1 MIGRTEEIALL
12 KEQADADRSR
22 FVVVYGRRRVGKTF
36 LVREAFGYRFTFTH
50 TGVERATLSEQLAQF
65 RQSLVV
71 QGYED
76 CPLPT
81 DWIEAFGL
89 LKKLIMKSSDK
100 RKVLFIDELP
110 WMDTPK
116 SRFLPAFENFWNGW
130 CSARTDILLIVCGSA
145 TSWMVKKVLRNKGGL
160 FNRANRTICLQP
172 FTLKQCEDY
181 AREAGLSMG
190 RRELVEAYMIFGGL
204 PYYWSLLD
212 RRYSLAQNVD
222 RLCFTTVGELVL
234 EFRRLYDSVF
244 RVPEPYLRIVTALGT
259 RQIGM
264 TREDMVGALG
274 VENCGKLTNCLQDLE
289 LSGFIRAYCPFGR
302 RKKGTVYQL
311 IDNFTLFYFRFMRD
325 GANSRDGFWLSSV
338 DSSERHSWEGLA
350 FERVCLW
357 HERQIKEA
365 LRIGGVQTNTAS
377 WKSAKKNG
385 GAQVDMVIDRRDGVI
400 NLCEMKF
407 TSAPFAIGANYEKE
421 LRNKVSLFKEET
433 ETKSSVHLTMVT
445 IDGVRRNEHS
455 GIVQSEVTLDNLFRE
470 I

>member
-12 KEQADADRSR
+12 KEQAAANRSR

-50 TGVERATLSEQLAQF
+50 TGVERATMAEQLAQF

-76 CPLPT
+76 CPVPT

-89 LKKLIMKSSDK
+89 LKTLIMKSADE
-100 RKVLFIDELP
+100 RKILFIDELP

-130 CSARTDILLIVCGSA
+130 CSARTDVLLIVCGSA
-145 TSWMVKKVLRNKGGL
+145 TSWIVKKVLRNKGGL
-160 FNRANRTICLQP
+160 FNRANRTIFLQP
-172 FTLKQCEDY
+172 FTLRQCEEY

-234 EFRRLYDSVF
+234 EFRRLYNSVF
-244 RVPEPYLRIVTALGT
+244 RVPEPYVRVVTALGT
-259 RQIGM
+259 RKIGM
-264 TREDMVGALG
+264 TREDLVESLG
-274 VENCGKLTNCLQDLE
+274 VENCGRLTNCLQDLE
-289 LSGFIRAYCPFGR
+289 LSGFIRSYRPFGR

-311 IDNFTLFYFRFMRD
+311 IDNFTLFYFRFMREA
-325 GANSRDGFWLSSV
+325 GNLRDGFWLDSV

-350 FERVCLW
+350 FERVALW
-357 HERQIKEA
+357 HEQQIKEA
-365 LRIGGVQTNTAS
+365 LRIGGVRTNTAS
-377 WKSAKKNG
+377 WKSARKFG
-385 GAQVDMVIDRRDGVI
+385 GAQVDLVIDRKDGVV

-407 TSAPFAIGANYEKE
+407 TSAPFAIGAGYEKE
-421 LRNKVSLFKEET
+421 LRNKISLFKEET
-433 ETKSSVHLTMVT
+433 ETRSSVHLTMVT
-445 IDGVRRNEHS
+445 IDGVRRNEYA
-455 GIVQSEVTLDNLFRE
+455 GIVQSEVTLDDLFRC
-470 I
+470 

>member
-12 KEQADADRSR
+12 KEQAAANRSR

-50 TGVERATLSEQLAQF
+50 TGVERATMAEQLAQF

-76 CPLPT
+76 CPVPT

-89 LKKLIMKSSDK
+89 LKTLIMKSADE
-100 RKVLFIDELP
+100 RKILFIDELP

-130 CSARTDILLIVCGSA
+130 CSARTDVLLIVCGSA
-145 TSWMVKKVLRNKGGL
+145 TSWIVKKVLRNKGGL
-160 FNRANRTICLQP
+160 FNRANRTIFLQP
-172 FTLKQCEDY
+172 FTLRQCEEY

-234 EFRRLYDSVF
+234 EFRRLYNSVF
-244 RVPEPYLRIVTALGT
+244 RVPEPYVRVVTALGT
-259 RQIGM
+259 RKIGM
-264 TREDMVGALG
+264 TREDLVESLG
-274 VENCGKLTNCLQDLE
+274 VENCGRLTNCLQDLE
-289 LSGFIRAYCPFGR
+289 LSGFIRSYRPFGR

-311 IDNFTLFYFRFMRD
+311 IDNFTLFYFRFMREA
-325 GANSRDGFWLSSV
+325 GNLRDGFWLDSV

-350 FERVCLW
+350 FERVALW
-357 HERQIKEA
+357 HEQQIKEA
-365 LRIGGVQTNTAS
+365 LRIGGVRTNTAS
-377 WKSAKKNG
+377 WKSARKSG
-385 GAQVDMVIDRRDGVI
+385 GAQVDLVIDRKDGVV

-407 TSAPFAIGANYEKE
+407 TSAPFAIGAGYEKE
-421 LRNKVSLFKEET
+421 LRNKISLFKEET
-433 ETKSSVHLTMVT
+433 ETRSSVHLTMVT
-445 IDGVRRNEHS
+445 IDGVRRNEYA
-455 GIVQSEVTLDNLFRE
+455 GIVQSEVTLDDLFRC
-470 I
+470 

>member
-1 MIGRTEEIALL
+1 MIGRSEEIALL
-12 KEQADADRSR
+12 REQAEADRSR

-50 TGVERATLSEQLAQF
+50 TGVERATLAEQLAQF

-76 CPLPT
+76 CPMPA

-89 LKKLIMKSSDK
+89 LKQLIMRSPDK

-145 TSWMVKKVLRNKGGL
+145 TSWIVKKVLRNQGGL

-190 RRELVEAYMIFGGL
+190 RRELAEAYMIFGGL

-212 RRYSLAQNVD
+212 RRYSLAQNID

-244 RVPEPYLRIVTALGT
+244 RVPEPYVRIVTALGT
-259 RQIGM
+259 RKIGM
-264 TREDMVGALG
+264 TREDMVEILG

-289 LSGFIRAYCPFGR
+289 LSGFILSYRPFGR

-311 IDNFTLFYFRFMRD
+311 IDNFTLFYFRFMR
-325 GANSRDGFWLSSV
+325 GSANAREDFWLSSV
-338 DSSERHSWEGLA
+338 DSRERHNWEGLA

-357 HERQIKEA
+357 HARQIKEA
-365 LRIGGVQTNTAS
+365 LRIGGVQTNMAS
-377 WKSAKKNG
+377 WRSARKSG
-385 GAQVDMVIDRRDGVI
+385 GAQVDLVIDRKDGVI

-407 TSAPFAIGANYEKE
+407 TSAPFAIGAGYEKE
-421 LRNKVSLFKEET
+421 LRNKIALFKEET
-433 ETKSSVHLTMVT
+433 GTRSSIHLTMVT
-445 IDGVRRNEHS
+445 VDGIRRNEYA
-455 GIVQSEVTLDNLFRE
+455 GIVQSEVTLDNLFDR
-470 I
+470 

>member
-1 MIGRTEEIALL
+1 MIGRTEEIELL
-12 KEQADADRSR
+12 KAQTESDRSR

-50 TGVERATLSEQLAQF
+50 TGVEHATMAEQLAQF

-71 QGYED
+71 QGYDD
-76 CPLPT
+76 CPMPT

-89 LKKLIMKSSDK
+89 LKKLIMNSSDK
-100 RKVLFIDELP
+100 RKVIFIDELP

-145 TSWMVKKVLRNKGGL
+145 TSWMVKKVLQSKGGL
-160 FNRANRTICLQP
+160 FNRANRTIFLQP

-181 AREAGLSMG
+181 VRESGLSMG

-212 RRYSLAQNVD
+212 RRYSLAQNID

-234 EFRRLYDSVF
+234 EFRRLYNSVF
-244 RVPEPYLRIVTALGT
+244 RVPEPYVRIVTALGT

-264 TREDMVGALG
+264 TREDMVQILG
-274 VENCGKLTNCLQDLE
+274 VANCGRLTNWLQDLE
-289 LSGFIRAYCPFGR
+289 LSGFVRSYRPFDK

-311 IDNFTLFYFRFMRD
+311 IDNFTFFYFRFMRNPE
-325 GANSRDGFWLSSV
+325 NSRDGFWLSSV
-338 DSSERHSWEGLA
+338 DTGERHNWEELA

-357 HERQIKEA
+357 HERQIKDA
-365 LRIGGVQTNTAS
+365 LRIGGVRTNTAS
-377 WKSAKKNG
+377 WKSEKRSG
-385 GAQVDMVIDRRDGVI
+385 GAQVDLVISRKDGVV

-407 TSAPFAIGANYEKE
+407 TSAPFAIGASYEGE
-421 LRNKVSLFKEET
+421 LRNKISLFKEET

-445 IDGVRRNEHS
+445 VDGIRRNEHS
-455 GIVQSEVTLDNLFRE
+455 GIVQSEVTLDDLFRP
-470 I
+470 

>member
-1 MIGRTEEIALL
+1 MIGRSEEIALL
-12 KEQADADRSR
+12 REQAEADRSR

-50 TGVERATLSEQLAQF
+50 TGAEHATLAEQLAQF
-65 RQSLVV
+65 RQSLAV
-71 QGYED
+71 QGFED
-76 CPLPT
+76 CPMPT

-89 LKKLIMKSSDK
+89 LKRLIMRSPDK

-145 TSWMVKKVLRNKGGL
+145 TSWIVKKVLRNKGGL

-181 AREAGLSMG
+181 AQEAGLSMG
-190 RRELVEAYMIFGGL
+190 RRELAEAYMIFGGL

-212 RRYSLAQNVD
+212 RRYSLAQNID

-244 RVPEPYLRIVTALGT
+244 RVPEPYVRIVTALAT
-259 RQIGM
+259 RKIGM
-264 TREDMVGALG
+264 TREDMVETLG

-289 LSGFIRAYCPFGR
+289 LSGFIRSYRPFGR

-325 GANSRDGFWLSSV
+325 SANAREDFWLASV
-338 DSSERHSWEGLA
+338 DSGERHNWEGLA

-357 HERQIKEA
+357 HARQIKEA
-365 LRIGGVQTNTAS
+365 LRIGGVQTNMAAWRS
-377 WKSAKKNG
+377 ARKSG
-385 GAQVDMVIDRRDGVI
+385 GAQVDLVIDRKDGVI

-407 TSAPFAIGANYEKE
+407 TSAPFAIGASYEKE
-421 LRNKVSLFKEET
+421 LRNKIALFKEET
-433 ETKSSVHLTMVT
+433 GTRASIHLTMVT
-445 IDGVRRNEHS
+445 VDGVRRNEYA
-455 GIVQSEVTLDNLFRE
+455 GIVQSEVTLDDLFDR
-470 I
+470 

>member
-1 MIGRTEEIALL
+1 MIGRTEEIELL
-12 KEQADADRSR
+12 RDQADSDRSR

-50 TGVERATLSEQLAQF
+50 TGVEHVTLSEQLAQF

-71 QGYED
+71 QGYEE
-76 CPLPT
+76 CPVLT
-81 DWIEAFGL
+81 DWIEAFGH
-89 LKKLIMKSSDK
+89 LKKLIMRSSDN
-100 RKVLFIDELP
+100 RKVVFIDELP

-130 CSARTDILLIVCGSA
+130 CSARTDVLLIVCGSA
-145 TSWMVKKVLRNKGGL
+145 TSWMVKKVLQSKGGL

-181 AREAGLSMG
+181 ALEAGLSMG
-190 RRELVEAYMIFGGL
+190 RRELVEAYMVFGGL

-212 RRYSLAQNVD
+212 RRYSLAQNID

-234 EFRRLYDSVF
+234 EFRRLYNSVF
-244 RVPEPYLRIVTALGT
+244 RNPEPYLRIVTALGT

-264 TREDMVGALG
+264 TRKDMVRALG
-274 VENCGKLTNCLQDLE
+274 VENCGRLTNCLQDLE
-289 LSGFIRAYCPFGR
+289 LSGFIRSYRPFER

-311 IDNFTLFYFRFMRD
+311 VDNFTLFYFRFMRNPE
-325 GANSRDGFWLSSV
+325 NSHDGFWLSSV
-338 DSSERHSWEGLA
+338 DSSERHGWEGLA

-365 LRIGGVQTNTAS
+365 LRIGGVQTNTAA
-377 WKSAKKNG
+377 WRSAKRPG
-385 GAQVDMVIDRRDGVI
+385 GAQVDMVIDRKDKVV

-407 TSAPFAIGANYEKE
+407 TSAPFAIGAGHEKD
-421 LRNKVSLFKEET
+421 LRNKIALFKEET
-433 ETKSSVHLTMVT
+433 GIRSSVHLTMVT
-445 IDGVRRNEHS
+445 VDGVRRNERS
-455 GIVQSEVTLDNLFRE
+455 GIVQSEVTIDDLFRP
-470 I
+470 

>member
-1 MIGRTEEIALL
+1 MIGRTEEIELL
-12 KEQADADRSR
+12 RDQADSDRSR

-50 TGVERATLSEQLAQF
+50 TGVEHVTMSEQLAQF

-71 QGYED
+71 QGYEE
-76 CPLPT
+76 CPVLT
-81 DWIEAFGL
+81 DWIEAFGH
-89 LKKLIMKSSDK
+89 LKKLIMRSSDN
-100 RKVLFIDELP
+100 RKVVFIDELP

-130 CSARTDILLIVCGSA
+130 CSARTDVLLIVCGSA
-145 TSWMVKKVLRNKGGL
+145 TSWMVKKVLQSKGGL

-181 AREAGLSMG
+181 ALEAGLSMG
-190 RRELVEAYMIFGGL
+190 RRELVEAYMVFGGL

-212 RRYSLAQNVD
+212 RRYSLAQNID

-234 EFRRLYDSVF
+234 EFRRLYNSVF
-244 RVPEPYLRIVTALGT
+244 RNPEPYLRIVTALGT

-264 TREDMVGALG
+264 TRKDMVRALG
-274 VENCGKLTNCLQDLE
+274 VENCGRLTNCLQDLE
-289 LSGFIRAYCPFGR
+289 LSGFIRSYRPFER

-311 IDNFTLFYFRFMRD
+311 VDNFTLFYFRFMRNPE
-325 GANSRDGFWLSSV
+325 NSHDGFWLSSV
-338 DSSERHSWEGLA
+338 DSSERHGWEGLA

-365 LRIGGVQTNTAS
+365 LRIGGVQTNTAA
-377 WKSAKKNG
+377 WRSAKRPG
-385 GAQVDMVIDRRDGVI
+385 GAQVDMVIDRKDKVV

-407 TSAPFAIGANYEKE
+407 TSAPFAIGAGYEKD
-421 LRNKVSLFKEET
+421 LRNKIALFKEET
-433 ETKSSVHLTMVT
+433 GIRSSVHLTRVT
-445 IDGVRRNEHS
+445 VDGVRRNERS
-455 GIVQSEVTLDNLFRE
+455 GIVQSEVTIDDLFRP
-470 I
+470 

>member
-1 MIGRTEEIALL
+1 MIGRTEEIELL
-12 KEQADADRSR
+12 KNQADSDRSR

-36 LVREAFGYRFTFTH
+36 LVREAFGYRFAFTH
-50 TGVERATLSEQLAQF
+50 TGVEHATMAEQLAQF

-71 QGYED
+71 QGYDD
-76 CPLPT
+76 CPMPE

-89 LKKLIMKSSDK
+89 LKKLIMNSSDK
-100 RKVLFIDELP
+100 RKVIFIDELP

-145 TSWMVKKVLRNKGGL
+145 TSWMVKKVLQNKGGL
-160 FNRANRTICLQP
+160 FNRANRTIFLQP
-172 FTLKQCEDY
+172 FTLQQCEDY
-181 AREAGLSMG
+181 VREAGLSMG
-190 RRELVEAYMIFGGL
+190 RRELVEAYMVFGGL

-212 RRYSLAQNVD
+212 RRYSLAQNID

-234 EFRRLYDSVF
+234 EFRRLYNSVF

-264 TREDMVGALG
+264 TREDMVRILG
-274 VENCGKLTNCLQDLE
+274 VANCGRLTNWLQDLE
-289 LSGFIRAYCPFGR
+289 LSGFIRSYRPFDR

-311 IDNFTLFYFRFMRD
+311 VDNFTLFYFRFMRTPE
-325 GANSRDGFWLSSV
+325 NSRDGFWLSSV

-365 LRIGGVQTNTAS
+365 LRIGGVRTNTAS
-377 WKSAKKNG
+377 WRSAKRSG
-385 GAQVDMVIDRRDGVI
+385 GAQVDLVIDRKDGVI

-407 TSAPFAIGANYEKE
+407 TSAPFAVGPRYEDE
-421 LRNKVSLFKEET
+421 LRNKISLFKEET

-445 IDGVRRNEHS
+445 VDGIRRNEHS
-455 GIVQSEVTLDNLFRE
+455 FVVQSEVTLDDLFRP
-470 I
+470 

>member
-1 MIGRTEEIALL
+1 MIGRTEEIELL
-12 KEQADADRSR
+12 KAQTDSDRSR

-50 TGVERATLSEQLAQF
+50 TGVEHATMAEQLAQF

-71 QGYED
+71 QGYDD
-76 CPLPT
+76 CPMPA

-89 LKKLIMKSSDK
+89 LKKLIMNSSDK
-100 RKVLFIDELP
+100 RKVVFIDELP

-145 TSWMVKKVLRNKGGL
+145 TSWMVKKVLQSKGGL
-160 FNRANRTICLQP
+160 FNRANRTIFLQP
-172 FTLKQCEDY
+172 FTLQQCEDY

-212 RRYSLAQNVD
+212 RRYSLAQNID

-234 EFRRLYDSVF
+234 EFRRLYNSVF

-264 TREDMVGALG
+264 TREDMVRILG
-274 VENCGKLTNCLQDLE
+274 VANCGRLTNWLQDLE
-289 LSGFIRAYCPFGR
+289 LSGFIRSYRPFDR

-311 IDNFTLFYFRFMRD
+311 VDNFTLFYFRFMRTPE
-325 GANSRDGFWLSSV
+325 NSRDGFWLSSV
-338 DSSERHSWEGLA
+338 DSGERHSWEGLA

-357 HERQIKEA
+357 HERQIKDA
-365 LRIGGVQTNTAS
+365 LRIGGVRTNTAS
-377 WKSAKKNG
+377 WRSEKRSG
-385 GAQVDMVIDRRDGVI
+385 GAQADLVIDRKDGVI

-407 TSAPFAIGANYEKE
+407 TSAPFAIGSRYEGE
-421 LRNKVSLFKEET
+421 LRNKISLFKEET

-445 IDGVRRNEHS
+445 VDGVRRNEHS
-455 GIVQSEVTLDNLFRE
+455 GIVQSEVTIDDLFRA
-470 I
+470 

>member
-1 MIGRTEEIALL
+1 MIGRAEEIALL
-12 KEQADADRSR
+12 REQAEADRSR

-50 TGVERATLSEQLAQF
+50 TGVEHATLSEQLAQF
-65 RQSLVV
+65 RQSLIV

-76 CPLPT
+76 CPMPT
-81 DWIEAFGL
+81 DWIDAFGL
-89 LKKLIMKSSDK
+89 LKKLIMKSPDG
-100 RKVLFIDELP
+100 RKVVFIDELP

-190 RRELVEAYMIFGGL
+190 RREIVEAYMIFGGI

-234 EFRRLYDSVF
+234 EFRRLYSSVF
-244 RVPEPYLRIVTALGT
+244 RVPEPYVRIVTALST

-264 TREDMVGALG
+264 TREDMVEVLG

-289 LSGFIRAYCPFGR
+289 LSGFIRSYRPFGK

-325 GANSRDGFWLSSV
+325 AGNSREDFWLSSV
-338 DSSERHSWEGLA
+338 DSGERHGWEGLA

-357 HERQIKEA
+357 HARQLKEA

-377 WKSAKKNG
+377 WRSAKKSG
-385 GAQVDMVIDRRDGVI
+385 GVQVDLVLERRDGVI

-407 TSAPFAIGANYEKE
+407 TSAPFAIDASYEKV
-421 LRNKVSLFKEET
+421 LRNKVSLFREET
-433 ETKSSVHLTMVT
+433 ETKSSVHLTLVT
-445 IDGVRRNEHS
+445 VDGVRRNEYA
-455 GIVQSEVTLDNLFRE
+455 GVVQSEVTLDDLFCP
-470 I
+470 

>member
-12 KEQADADRSR
+12 KEQAAANRSR

-50 TGVERATLSEQLAQF
+50 TGVEHATMAEQLAQF

-71 QGYED
+71 QGYGN
-76 CPLPT
+76 CPLPG

-89 LKKLIMKSSDK
+89 LKTLIMKSADK

-116 SRFLPAFENFWNGW
+116 SRFLSAFENFWNGW
-130 CSARTDILLIVCGSA
+130 CSARTDVLLIVCGSA
-145 TSWMVKKVLRNKGGL
+145 TSWIVKKVLRNKGGL
-160 FNRANRTICLQP
+160 FNRANRTIFLQP
-172 FTLKQCEDY
+172 FTLRQCEEY

-234 EFRRLYDSVF
+234 EFRRLYNSVF
-244 RVPEPYLRIVTALGT
+244 RVPEPYVRVVTALGT
-259 RQIGM
+259 RKIGM
-264 TREDMVGALG
+264 TREDLVESLG
-274 VENCGKLTNCLQDLE
+274 VENCGRLTNCLQDLE
-289 LSGFIRAYCPFGR
+289 LSGFIRSYRPFGR

-311 IDNFTLFYFRFMRD
+311 IDNFTLFYFRFMRESW
-325 GANSRDGFWLSSV
+325 NSRDGFWLDSV

-350 FERVCLW
+350 FERVGLW
-357 HERQIKEA
+357 HVQQIKEA
-365 LRIGGVQTNTAS
+365 LRIGGVRTNTAS
-377 WKSAKKNG
+377 WKSARKSG
-385 GAQVDMVIDRRDGVI
+385 GAQVDLVIDRKDGVV

-407 TSAPFAIGANYEKE
+407 TSAPFAIGAGYEKE
-421 LRNKVSLFKEET
+421 LRNKISLFKEET
-433 ETKSSVHLTMVT
+433 ETRSSVHLTMVT
-445 IDGVRRNEHS
+445 IDGVRRNEYA
-455 GIVQSEVTLDNLFRE
+455 GIVQSEVTLDDLFRC
-470 I
+470 